1 MRRATHNLFQL
12 LTAGNSGH
20 TGEISHQETR
30 WTYRKAINSKKGDQ
44 FEESKLTTAMTPALP
59 TINREGTN
67 GPGNRYRK
75 TFSVYLL
82 VLRPRGLKENHRD
95 RLASRGGS
103 HWY

>member
-1 MRRATHNLFQL
+1 
-12 LTAGNSGH
+12 
-20 TGEISHQETR
+20 
-30 WTYRKAINSKKGDQ
+30 
-44 FEESKLTTAMTPALP
+44 MTPALP

-95 RLASRGGS
+95 RLASRGGG